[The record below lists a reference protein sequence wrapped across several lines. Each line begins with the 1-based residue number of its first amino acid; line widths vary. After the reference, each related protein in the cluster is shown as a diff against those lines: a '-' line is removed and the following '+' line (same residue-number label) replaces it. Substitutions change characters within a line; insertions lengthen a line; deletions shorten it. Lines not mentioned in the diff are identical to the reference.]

1 LHAQP
6 IVLSSSQRDHIRDKI
21 KRFKSDIDSDDNEA
35 AAIDKKIEK
44 KSSALK
50 ELLLKAKHIRS
61 EGDSLED
68 EAKQVWPRLSISAS
82 IAARLAAADALR
94 PARAL
99 EESQAGGARSPQGP
113 EAAARE

>member
-1 LHAQP
+1 M
-6 IVLSSSQRDHIRDKI
+6 LSSSQRDHIRDKI
-21 KRFKSDIDSDDNEA
+21 KRFKSDIDSDDKEA

-99 EESQAGGARSPQGP
+99 EAGGARSPQGP